1 MQDKSFKDSKKYST
15 ENMSPNYSQKEYFI
29 KRRKSSDLTSES
41 ICPTDDMS
49 ITSENFFIPTEKRQ
63 SSYTNYSN
71 ETEEEDEENELDYFY
86 GVKKYFR
93 KISPEKFYEYKRT
106 RNYISKKSLIKKE
119 EPKAEKV
126 QSPEKQ
132 KEVLIPQRN
141 TTYNYPAQFTNNM
154 ICFPVFGNMFY
165 LYNNYFFNNIN
176 SSQKEESKV
185 IEEEIKKDS
194 TPDATPKEEE
204 KENNEV
210 KEEDDIE
217 VFEGKKYYA
226 KGNKYFAQKK
236 KYQYYNK
243 NKYHKYS
250 KEDVIREQNYT
261 YKYSEAHYYNKSFF
275 ENENWRKNQSRYWNK
290 YSEDFNEGTY
300 YEKYSGNYDRRWN
313 KKYYENNFQRK
324 KYYY

>member
-15 ENMSPNYSQKEYFI
+15 DHMSPNYTQKEYFI

-49 ITSENFFIPTEKRQ
+49 ITSENFFIPTEKKQ
-63 SSYTNYSN
+63 SSYINYSN

-93 KISPEKFYEYKRT
+93 KTSPEKFYEYKRT

-126 QSPEKQ
+126 QSPDRQ
-132 KEVLIPQRN
+132 KEVFIPQSN
-141 TTYNYPAQFTNNM
+141 MTYNYPPQFTNNM

-165 LYNNYFFNNIN
+165 MYNNFFFNIN
-176 SSQKEESKV
+176 SLQKEESKV

-194 TPDATPKEEE
+194 TPDTAPKEEE
-204 KENNEV
+204 KENKEV
-210 KEEDDIE
+210 KEDDDIE
-217 VFEGKKYYA
+217 AFKGKKYYG
-226 KGNKYFAQKK
+226 KGNKCFAQRK

-250 KEDVIREQNYT
+250 KEGTKEQNYT
-261 YKYSEAHYYNKSFF
+261 YNLNETYHYNKSSF

-300 YEKYSGNYDRRWN
+300 YKKYSGNYDRRWN

>member
-1 MQDKSFKDSKKYST
+1 
-15 ENMSPNYSQKEYFI
+15 MSPNYTQKEYFI

-49 ITSENFFIPTEKRQ
+49 ITSENFFIPTEKKQ
-63 SSYTNYSN
+63 SSYINYSN
-71 ETEEEDEENELDYFY
+71 ETEEKDEENELDYFY

-93 KISPEKFYEYKRT
+93 KTSPEKFYEYKRT

-126 QSPEKQ
+126 QSPDRQ
-132 KEVLIPQRN
+132 KEVFIPQSN
-141 TTYNYPAQFTNNM
+141 MTYNYPPQFTNNM

-165 LYNNYFFNNIN
+165 MYNNFFFNIN
-176 SSQKEESKV
+176 SLQKEESKV

-194 TPDATPKEEE
+194 TPDTAPKEEE
-204 KENNEV
+204 KENKEV
-210 KEEDDIE
+210 KEDDDIE
-217 VFEGKKYYA
+217 AFKGKKYYG
-226 KGNKYFAQKK
+226 KGNKCFAQRK

-250 KEDVIREQNYT
+250 KEGIKEQNYT
-261 YKYSEAHYYNKSFF
+261 YNLNETYHYNKSSF

-290 YSEDFNEGTY
+290 FSEDFNEGTY
-300 YEKYSGNYDRRWN
+300 YKKYDGNNDRRWN

>member
-1 MQDKSFKDSKKYST
+1 MQDKLFKDSKKYST
-15 ENMSPNYSQKEYFI
+15 DHMSPNYTQKEYFI

-49 ITSENFFIPTEKRQ
+49 ITSENFFIPTEKKQ
-63 SSYTNYSN
+63 SSYINYSN

-93 KISPEKFYEYKRT
+93 KTSPEKFYEYKRT

-126 QSPEKQ
+126 QSPDRQ
-132 KEVLIPQRN
+132 KEDFIPQSN
-141 TTYNYPAQFTNNM
+141 MTYNYPPQFTNNM

-165 LYNNYFFNNIN
+165 MYNNFFFNIN
-176 SSQKEESKV
+176 SLQKEESKV

-194 TPDATPKEEE
+194 TPDTAPKEEE
-204 KENNEV
+204 KENKKV
-210 KEEDDIE
+210 RKDDDIE
-217 VFEGKKYYA
+217 AFKGKKYYG
-226 KGNKYFAQKK
+226 KGNKCFAQRK
-236 KYQYYNK
+236 KYQHYNK

-250 KEDVIREQNYT
+250 KEGTKEQNYT
-261 YKYSEAHYYNKSFF
+261 YNLDETYHYNKSSF

-290 YSEDFNEGTY
+290 FSEDFNEGTY
-300 YEKYSGNYDRRWN
+300 YKKYDGNYDRRWN

>member
-1 MQDKSFKDSKKYST
+1 MQDKLFKDSKKYST
-15 ENMSPNYSQKEYFI
+15 DHMSPNYTQKEYFI

-49 ITSENFFIPTEKRQ
+49 ITSENFFIPTEKKQ
-63 SSYTNYSN
+63 SSYINYSN

-93 KISPEKFYEYKRT
+93 KTSPEKFYEYKRT

-126 QSPEKQ
+126 QSPDRQ
-132 KEVLIPQRN
+132 KEVFIPQSN
-141 TTYNYPAQFTNNM
+141 MTYNYPPQFTNNM

-165 LYNNYFFNNIN
+165 MYNNFFFNIN
-176 SSQKEESKV
+176 SLQKEESKV

-194 TPDATPKEEE
+194 TPDTAPKEEE
-204 KENNEV
+204 KENKEV
-210 KEEDDIE
+210 KEDDDIE
-217 VFEGKKYYA
+217 AFKGKKYYG
-226 KGNKYFAQKK
+226 KGNKCFAQRK

-243 NKYHKYS
+243 NKHHKYS
-250 KEDVIREQNYT
+250 KEGIKEQNYT
-261 YKYSEAHYYNKSFF
+261 YNLNETYHYNKSSF

-290 YSEDFNEGTY
+290 FSEDFNEGTY
-300 YEKYSGNYDRRWN
+300 YKKYDGNYDRRWN

>member
-1 MQDKSFKDSKKYST
+1 MQDKLFKDSKKYST
-15 ENMSPNYSQKEYFI
+15 DHMSPNYTQKEYFI

-49 ITSENFFIPTEKRQ
+49 ITSENFFIPTEKKQ
-63 SSYTNYSN
+63 SSYINYSN

-93 KISPEKFYEYKRT
+93 KTSPEKFYEYKRT

-126 QSPEKQ
+126 QSPDRQ
-132 KEVLIPQRN
+132 KEVFIPQSN
-141 TTYNYPAQFTNNM
+141 MTYNYPPQFTNNM

-165 LYNNYFFNNIN
+165 MYNNFFFNIN
-176 SSQKEESKV
+176 SLQKEESKV

-194 TPDATPKEEE
+194 TPDTAPKEEE
-204 KENNEV
+204 KENKEV
-210 KEEDDIE
+210 KEDDDIE
-217 VFEGKKYYA
+217 AFKGKKYYG
-226 KGNKYFAQKK
+226 KGNKCFAQRK

-243 NKYHKYS
+243 NKSHKYS
-250 KEDVIREQNYT
+250 KEGTKEQNYT
-261 YKYSEAHYYNKSFF
+261 YNLDETYHYNKSSF

-290 YSEDFNEGTY
+290 FSEDFNEGTY
-300 YEKYSGNYDRRWN
+300 YKKYDGNYDRRWN

>member
-1 MQDKSFKDSKKYST
+1 MQDKLFKDSKKYST
-15 ENMSPNYSQKEYFI
+15 DHMSPNYTQKEYFI

-49 ITSENFFIPTEKRQ
+49 ITSENFFIPTEKKQ
-63 SSYTNYSN
+63 SSYINYSN

-93 KISPEKFYEYKRT
+93 KTSPEKFYEYKRT

-126 QSPEKQ
+126 QSPDRQ
-132 KEVLIPQRN
+132 KEVFIPQSN
-141 TTYNYPAQFTNNM
+141 MTYNYPPQFTNNM

-165 LYNNYFFNNIN
+165 MYNNFFFNIN
-176 SSQKEESKV
+176 SLQKEESKV

-194 TPDATPKEEE
+194 TPDTAPKEEE
-204 KENNEV
+204 KENKKV
-210 KEEDDIE
+210 KEDDDIE
-217 VFEGKKYYA
+217 AFKGKKYYG
-226 KGNKYFAQKK
+226 KGNKCFAQRK
-236 KYQYYNK
+236 KYQHYNK

-250 KEDVIREQNYT
+250 KEGIKEQNYT
-261 YKYSEAHYYNKSFF
+261 YNLDETYHYNKSSF

-290 YSEDFNEGTY
+290 FSEDFNEGTY
-300 YEKYSGNYDRRWN
+300 YKKYDGNYDRRWN

>member
-1 MQDKSFKDSKKYST
+1 MQDKLFKDSKKYST
-15 ENMSPNYSQKEYFI
+15 DHMSPNHTQKEYFI

-49 ITSENFFIPTEKRQ
+49 ITSENFFIPTEKKQ
-63 SSYTNYSN
+63 SSYINYSN

-93 KISPEKFYEYKRT
+93 KTSPEKFYEYKRT

-126 QSPEKQ
+126 QSPDRQ
-132 KEVLIPQRN
+132 KEVFIPQSN
-141 TTYNYPAQFTNNM
+141 MTYNYPPQFTNNM

-165 LYNNYFFNNIN
+165 MYNNFFFNIN
-176 SSQKEESKV
+176 SLQKEESKV

-194 TPDATPKEEE
+194 TPDTAPKEEE
-204 KENNEV
+204 KENKEV
-210 KEEDDIE
+210 KEDDDIE
-217 VFEGKKYYA
+217 AFKGKKYYG
-226 KGNKYFAQKK
+226 KGNKCFAQRK
-236 KYQYYNK
+236 KYQHYNK

-250 KEDVIREQNYT
+250 KEGTKEQNYT
-261 YKYSEAHYYNKSFF
+261 YNLDETYHYNKSSF
-275 ENENWRKNQSRYWNK
+275 ENENWRKNKSRYWNK
-290 YSEDFNEGTY
+290 FSEDFNEGTY
-300 YEKYSGNYDRRWN
+300 YKKYDGNYDRRWN

>member
-1 MQDKSFKDSKKYST
+1 MQDKLFKDSKKYST
-15 ENMSPNYSQKEYFI
+15 DHMSPNYTQKEYFI

-49 ITSENFFIPTEKRQ
+49 ITSENFFIPTEKKQ
-63 SSYTNYSN
+63 SSYINYSN

-93 KISPEKFYEYKRT
+93 KTSPEKFYEYKRT

-126 QSPEKQ
+126 QSPDRQ
-132 KEVLIPQRN
+132 KEVFIPQSN
-141 TTYNYPAQFTNNM
+141 MTYNYPPQFTNNM

-165 LYNNYFFNNIN
+165 MYNNFFFNIN
-176 SSQKEESKV
+176 SLQKEESKV

-194 TPDATPKEEE
+194 TPDTAPKEEE
-204 KENNEV
+204 KENKEV
-210 KEEDDIE
+210 KEDDDIE
-217 VFEGKKYYA
+217 AFKGKKYYG
-226 KGNKYFAQKK
+226 KGNKCFAQRK

-250 KEDVIREQNYT
+250 KEGIKEQNYT
-261 YKYSEAHYYNKSFF
+261 YNLDETYHYNKSSF

-290 YSEDFNEGTY
+290 FSEDFNEGTY
-300 YEKYSGNYDRRWN
+300 YKKYDGNYDRRWN